1 MAFVDSEPVEH
12 VLEGGQGEGKSL
24 ATASLGDADDVAPT
38 TNDRPTLGLNRGG
51 LVEVLYHAH
60 YFSVRAEVGE
70 VLNGFVDFRQAT

>member
-1 MAFVDSEPVEH
+1 M
-12 VLEGGQGEGKSL
+12 LEGGQGESKSL

-51 LVEVLYHAH
+51 LVEVLHHAH

-70 VLNGFVDFRQAT
+70 VLDGLVDFGQAT